1 MQAEFAFEGF
11 VTPQDVRRQR
21 YLYLPFEVPP
31 GTARISVSYEF
42 SEPVTAPLGL
52 GPGNTVDIGIFDPR
66 GLDFPE
72 APGFRGW
79 SGSARRQFFITPQEA
94 TPGYI
99 AGPLLPGRWHIILG
113 FERLLESG
121 VSYRVMVSLEQGQGG
136 TPVHDGENPGHSP
149 RPRVRGGRFLRGD
162 LHTHSVHS
170 DGLNTVEELARD
182 AIAKGLDFLA
192 VTDHNTCTHHRDLE
206 RLAHLPIVLIPGE
219 EVTTY
224 WGHANAWGLRRFI
237 DFRCTDEESLRTL
250 QRFVREQGGLFS
262 INHPKAIG
270 PPWLFDVWD
279 GFPCMEVWQ
288 APWRFHNWDSLE
300 RWEALLQRGQRV
312 VAVGGS
318 DTHSIPPARPLH
330 PHGIGNPTTW
340 VYVPE
345 AEAGEEEVLAAIRRG
360 HVFVS
365 ADPEGPR
372 LVLQADADGDGR
384 YESLMGDVV
393 PVADGR
399 SLSVRVSVEGGAGRR
414 LWLLRDGVPV
424 AIVPIERDSHVFEME
439 LSMDGHRYVRAEL
452 RGLRGRPERGEVVW
466 ALSNPIWCRPIE

>member
-1 MQAEFAFEGF
+1 MQSALSFEGF
-11 VTPQDVRRQR
+11 VTPAEVRRQR
-21 YLYLPFEVPP
+21 YIYLPFAVPP
-31 GTARISVSYEF
+31 GTARLHVSYQF
-42 SEPVTAPLGL
+42 TDPVTAPLGM
-52 GPGNTVDIGIFDPR
+52 GPGNNVDIGIFDPR

-79 SGSARRQFFITPQEA
+79 SGSARREFFIAAHEA

-99 AGPLLPGRWHIILG
+99 AGPLLPGRWHIVLG
-113 FERLLESG
+113 FERVQESG
-121 VSYRVMVSLEQGQGG
+121 VGYRVEVVLEEGRQETPTTEREGG
-136 TPVHDGENPGHSP
+136 DPAP
-149 RPRVRGGRFLRGD
+149 RARVRGGRFLRGD
-162 LHTHSVHS
+162 LHSHSVHS

-224 WGHANAWGLRRFI
+224 WGHANAWGLRRFV
-237 DFRCTDEESLRTL
+237 DFRCTDEASMRAL
-250 QRFVREQGGLFS
+250 QRFVQERGGLFS

-270 PPWLFDVWD
+270 PPWLFDLWE

-300 RWEALLQRGQRV
+300 RWETLLQRGQRV

-330 PHGIGNPTTW
+330 PHGLGNPTTW

-345 AEAGEEEVLAAIRRG
+345 AEAGEEQVLAAIRRG
-360 HVFVS
+360 HVFIS
-365 ADPEGPR
+365 AEPEGPR

-384 YESLMGDVV
+384 FEALMGDTVRAAEGR
-393 PVADGR
+393 PLRFRVA
-399 SLSVRVSVEGGAGRR
+399 VEGGAGRR
-414 LWLLRDGVPV
+414 LWLVLDGVPV
-424 AIVPIERDSHVFEME
+424 AIGPIEQESYVHHLDLDVA
-439 LSMDGHRYVRAEL
+439 GHRYLRAEL
-452 RGLRGRPERGEVVW
+452 RGWRGRPERGEVVW
-466 ALSNPIWCRPIE
+466 ALSNPIWFEATA